1 MNQTKLEKN
10 KFVLGGMWIL
20 LGVLILTACGGG
32 ANSAED
38 EANSAED
45 EALEFSSS
53 IPLGFPLG
61 REELVATDPNT
72 VSLVTGEPQIIE
84 FFAFW

>member
-32 ANSAED
+32 ANLAED
-38 EANSAED
+38 EAP
-45 EALEFSSS
+45 EFSSS